1 LTMALSSEILIT
13 LWVLLGIFSLVSTVL
28 AVSTLVNV
36 VRLRNVRMNWK
47 AGKMKGYPLFSTLF
61 LGVNVLLLGIG
72 FYRESIQELAMAS
85 VYMVL
90 ALGWFITSYLA
101 SKRYVT
107 NHGIVKNVNDP
118 AQTIAWHQIRDFV
131 EEEGQGGTRF
141 LFIYSEPS
149 MDKPGKIL
157 RLNLHVPHRK
167 LPDFKKLI
175 SHKLGRRITCYE
187 TESIKVE
194 HFD

>member
-1 LTMALSSEILIT
+1 MVFNSDIMIA
-13 LWVLLGIFSLVSTVL
+13 LWVLLGIFSLISTVL
-28 AVSTLVNV
+28 AASTLVNV

-47 AGKMKGYPLFSTLF
+47 AGKLMGYPLFSTLF
-61 LGVNVLLLGIG
+61 LGVNILLLGIG

-85 VYMVL
+85 IYMVL
-90 ALGWFITSYLA
+90 AIGWFITSYLA

-118 AQTIAWHQIRDFV
+118 SQTIAWHQIRDFV
-131 EEEGQGGTRF
+131 EEEGPDGTRF
-141 LFIYSEPS
+141 TFLYSEPS
-149 MDKPGKIL
+149 LDEPGKIL
-157 RLNLHVPHRK
+157 RLNLNVPERK
-167 LPDFKKLI
+167 LPVFKKLI

>member
-1 LTMALSSEILIT
+1 MTMEFSSEIMIS

-36 VRLRNVRMNWK
+36 VRLRNVRLNWK

-61 LGVNVLLLGIG
+61 LGFSVLLVGIG
-72 FYRESIQELAMAS
+72 LYRESFQELSMAS
-85 VYMVL
+85 MYMIL
-90 ALGWFITSYLA
+90 ASGWFITSFLA

-118 AQTIAWHQIRDFV
+118 SQTIAWHQIRDFV
-131 EEEGQGGTRF
+131 EEDRPDGTRF

-149 MDKPGKIL
+149 MDAPGKIL
-157 RLNLHVPHRK
+157 RLNLHVPDRK
-167 LPDFKKLI
+167 LADFKKLI

>member
-1 LTMALSSEILIT
+1 MNMMLNSEIMIA
-13 LWVLLGIFSLVSTVL
+13 LWVLLGIFSLTSTVL

-36 VRLRNVRMNWK
+36 VRLRNVRMSWK

-72 FYRESIQELAMAS
+72 FYLESVQELAMAS
-85 VYMVL
+85 MYMVL
-90 ALGWFITSYLA
+90 ATGWFITSFLA

-118 AQTIAWHQIRDFV
+118 SQTIAWHQIRDFV
-131 EEEGQGGTRF
+131 EEEQAQGTRF
-141 LFIYSEPS
+141 MFIYSEPS
-149 MDKPGKIL
+149 MGKPGKIL
-157 RLNLHVPHRK
+157 RLNLHVPDRK
-167 LPDFKKLI
+167 LADFKKLI

>member
-1 LTMALSSEILIT
+1 MILNSEFTIA
-13 LWVLLGIFSLVSTVL
+13 LWVLLGIFSLTATVL

-36 VRLRNVRMNWK
+36 VRLRNVRLSWK

-61 LGVNVLLLGIG
+61 LGVNILLLGIG

-85 VYMVL
+85 MYMIL
-90 ALGWFITSYLA
+90 AIGWFITSFLA

-118 AQTIAWHQIRDFV
+118 SQTIAWHQIRDFV
-131 EEEGQGGTRF
+131 EEEQPDGTHF
-141 LFIYSEPS
+141 MFIYSEPS

-157 RLNLHVPHRK
+157 RLNLHVPNRK

-194 HFD
+194 YFD